1 MKAFTLTQAAE
12 GCGGIL
18 KNPTEGIITQ
28 VTIDSRQVEPGSLYI
43 AIMGERFDGHDFIE
57 DCYQKGAAC
66 VVSHKELDTQKP
78 YILVKD
84 TRLALGNL
92 GSWYRQWLNPFVV
105 GVTGSVG
112 KTSTKEMVWTV
123 LSAGETTGKT
133 QGNLNN
139 DIGLPRTLLS
149 LEEEQTAAVVEMGM
163 NHKGEISYLTNLA
176 KPNAA
181 IITNIGTSHIE
192 NLGSRENIL
201 AAKLEIL
208 EGLAKDGPVILNAD
222 NDLLATL
229 KQIDLHHPKL
239 YYGIQDTTGALY
251 AKQVQ
256 VTQEQTR
263 FVLVY
268 QGKEYPAMV
277 PAVGKHH
284 VYNAMAS
291 FLAGRLRGLE
301 PEAMVEAMSHYENTG
316 MRQKMIRH
324 PDGYTIIADCYNA
337 SPDSME
343 SSIAA
348 LSAMECSGKRIA
360 ALGDMLE
367 LGEQSYQLHCK
378 VGAMVADSLI
388 DILLCFGPE
397 SKYICEGAYRAGFD
411 NIIWC
416 KSKEK
421 MAATIAKNCRPG
433 DVVLFKASR
442 GMHFEEVIDAICTPV
457 TPQEKGEL

>member
-18 KNPTEGIITQ
+18 KNAVPGLITQ
-28 VTIDSRQVEPGSLYI
+28 VTIDSSQVEPGSLYI
-43 AIMGERFDGHDFIE
+43 AIVGERFDGHDFIE
-57 DCYQKGAAC
+57 DCYQKGAVC

-78 YILVKD
+78 YILVED

-149 LEEEQTAAVVEMGM
+149 LEEGETAAVVEMGM

-176 KPNAA
+176 KPDAA

-192 NLGSRENIL
+192 NLGSRESIL

-229 KQIDLHHPKL
+229 KQTDLHHPKL
-239 YYGIQDTTGALY
+239 YYGIQDTSGALY

-256 VTQEQTR
+256 VTQEQTN

-284 VYNAMAS
+284 VYNAMAA

-301 PEAMVEAMSHYENTG
+301 PEVMVEAMSHYQNTG
-316 MRQKMIRH
+316 ICQKMIRH
-324 PDGYTIIADCYNA
+324 PG
-337 SPDSME
+337 
-343 SSIAA
+343 
-348 LSAMECSGKRIA
+348 G
-360 ALGDMLE
+360 
-367 LGEQSYQLHCK
+367 
-378 VGAMVADSLI
+378 
-388 DILLCFGPE
+388 
-397 SKYICEGAYRAGFD
+397 
-411 NIIWC
+411 
-416 KSKEK
+416 
-421 MAATIAKNCRPG
+421 
-433 DVVLFKASR
+433 
-442 GMHFEEVIDAICTPV
+442 
-457 TPQEKGEL
+457 